1 MNFIYRWVLPAHLP
15 SMGQASIIAGLNIV
29 AVLGKHMA
37 RWGEQVGQ
45 QMIKQSVVSPVLK
58 DHSVAVRPA
67 LMCTLHSTSAGR
79 GCLLFLEYSSAS
91 VYGEPLYP

>member
-45 QMIKQSVVSPVLK
+45 QMIKQSVVSL
-58 DHSVAVRPA
+58 
-67 LMCTLHSTSAGR
+67 C
-79 GCLLFLEYSSAS
+79 
-91 VYGEPLYP
+91 